1 MRQWTCSVCQA
12 VHDRDTNAAKNILA
26 RGLVEWERDFSTAGE
41 AKAVE
46 AAVNEVVGASAI
58 TGAGHGPLDAGI
70 PFQVASSNLEGEDVK
85 KVIEAQA
92 CMKLEHDFDH
102 RVGRE
107 RAVQLIQLFAAGG
120 GHGHGHA

>member
-1 MRQWTCSVCQA
+1 M
-12 VHDRDTNAAKNILA
+12 
-26 RGLVEWERDFSTAGE
+26 
-41 AKAVE
+41 
-46 AAVNEVVGASAI
+46 NEGVGASTIAR
-58 TGAGHGPLDAGI
+58 AGHGPLDAGI